1 MSQFEDMY
9 EEYMENYDLKNATA
23 NDKSN
28 LTILIN
34 NYILIDIIQKKIK
47 SLMDSDDLLA
57 ATINIKKLQDSSR
70 DTIEH
75 SLAIERAL
83 GIDRKSRRKEN
94 QQDVAGYLALI
105 KSNAA
110 EWLEKQLIYVY
121 CPKCRVMVARILPAH
136 EHTEFRTRFQCS
148 QCNEYVTADRKEKSI
163 FFDIKGRKE
172 WREKYPI
179 EIIHPVVKQE
189 FDDDVELSNDVGDT
203 HDN

>member
-1 MSQFEDMY
+1 MTEFQDMY
-9 EEYMENYDLKNATA
+9 NEYTENYDLKNATA
-23 NDKSN
+23 NDRGN
-28 LTILIN
+28 LSVLIN
-34 NYILIDIIQKKIK
+34 NAILIKKMQDKIQE
-47 SLMDSDDLLA
+47 LLQQEDVLNN
-57 ATINIKKLQDSSR
+57 TTSIKKLQDSLR
-70 DTIEH
+70 DSIDQ
-75 SLAIERAL
+75 SLAVERAL

-163 FFDIKGRKE
+163 FFDIRGRKE

-179 EIIHPVVKQE
+179 EIIHPIVKQE
-189 FDDDVELSNDVGDT
+189 FDDDIELSNDIGDT
-203 HDN
+203 HA

>member
-1 MSQFEDMY
+1 MTEFQDMY
-9 EEYMENYDLKNATA
+9 NEYTENYDLKNATA
-23 NDKSN
+23 NDRGN
-28 LTILIN
+28 LSVLIN
-34 NYILIDIIQKKIK
+34 NAILIKKMQDKIQE
-47 SLMDSDDLLA
+47 LLQQEDVLNN
-57 ATINIKKLQDSSR
+57 TTSIKKLQDSLR
-70 DTIEH
+70 DSIDQ
-75 SLAIERAL
+75 SLAVERAL

-163 FFDIKGRKE
+163 FFDIRGREE

-179 EIIHPVVKQE
+179 EIIHPIVKQE
-189 FDDDVELSNDVGDT
+189 FDDDIELSNDIGDT
-203 HDN
+203 HA

>member
-1 MSQFEDMY
+1 MAQFEDMY
-9 EEYMENYDLKNATA
+9 NEYMENYDLKNATA

-148 QCNEYVTADRKEKSI
+148 QCNEYVTADRKERSV

-179 EIIHPVVKQE
+179 EIINPIVKQE
-189 FDDDVELSNDVGDT
+189 FDDDIELSNDIGDT
-203 HDN
+203 DA